1 MMNKVKIL
9 DYENNIYET
18 DVDIEDVNFII
29 VTVISGDE
37 ILSIFTKDDKTI
49 NIDSAMLSGNFRFMD
64 LYDYQYIVPT
74 SDLAEWNERKNVYDW
89 EDRNWEDRK

>member
-18 DVDIEDVNFII
+18 DVDIEEVNFII
-29 VTVISGDE
+29 VTVLSGDE
-37 ILSIFTKDDKTI
+37 VLSIFTKDDKTI
-49 NIDSAMLSGNFRFMD
+49 NVDSAMLSGNFRFQD

-89 EDRNWEDRK
+89 EDR